1 MATTYNDNGGATPNG
16 SVKNFTFTFPYLKT
30 EDVKVALNGITQ
42 ATTKYSVNVGV
53 SPTRIEFNNTSV
65 DSTVQE
71 SDGSPKTGVTV
82 RVYRDTD
89 VDAAKAVFA
98 AGSSIRSQNL
108 NDNQDQV
115 LYALQE
121 EQNQLEM
128 LTDAD
133 INPAAEIQ
141 VSKLKDGTARQLL
154 QTDAAGTGVEWTSN
168 IDVPGTL
175 DVTGAV
181 DFDSNLNVDG
191 TLTVDGVSTLTGN
204 VTVGGTVD
212 GRDVAADG
220 TKLDGIEA
228 GATADQTNAEI
239 RAAVEAASD
248 SNVFTDADHSKLNAI
263 EANATADQTAA
274 EIKTLYESNSDTNE
288 FSDAEQTKLAGI
300 EVGAKDDQTDA
311 EIRAAVE
318 AASDSNVFTDADHT
332 KLNAIEA
339 SADVT
344 DATNVDA
351 AGAVMNADTT
361 TAAMQFVVD
370 EDDMSSNLDTK
381 VPTQQSTKAYI
392 TATSQ
397 PLDAQLTT
405 LAGSTSGTASII
417 GDGSKT
423 LTADID
429 ELNLLDGK
437 SVVTS
442 ISGNATDVQL
452 PSAQAVNERIV
463 ELVTEVGGFHPIA
476 NETSFPATNPD
487 INDGAGTIVSIK
499 ALSSAFTLGSGVTTK
514 VFTNGAG
521 SGVNVTV
528 NGLTASTTYP
538 AGRGMLLETTST
550 LHTYNFHRL
559 TLDETGVADAQA
571 AIDDFDERY
580 YGPAASAPSTRP
592 GGGARADGDMYF
604 NTSDDK
610 MKVWNNSD
618 TSWDDVATSASS
630 FISTLTP
637 ISGSGNPFD
646 GSQTTFT
653 PSSVPI
659 DAQSAIISINGVIQK
674 PNSGTSQPSEGFAIN
689 ANDKILFATAP
700 PSGADYFMITLGNAV
715 SIGTPSPNTVGAS
728 QLQSNAVEEAKIAT
742 GAVTTTKLAD
752 DSVSNA
758 KLTSSGTPA
767 NRAVSADTIQDDAVT
782 SAAIAVLD
790 ANLQLGDNVKIQL
803 GVGNDLEL
811 NSDGENG
818 QVTATQGNLWLKS
831 DTNVFL
837 SNEASTEYFLKA
849 INNGAVELYHNNH
862 KSLETNGEGIVIR
875 GGEANNGVI
884 YLYADEGDD
893 NADMWTIQAKKTAS
907 TFTIQNNNAGA
918 WDNSLKCHGDGS
930 VELYYDN
937 TKKFWTKS
945 DGAEVEGTFDADR
958 VDCNGLFHINYAS
971 STDTNYMSSFNNN
984 NGNMILFRG
993 DGIYVGDNMN
1003 TSNQAGG
1010 PNNQKIILKTNGTAK
1025 VVDDA
1030 KFIAGSGDDL
1040 SIYHDGT
1047 NSYIKNIT
1055 GDFIIQGVDGK
1066 WMYLQ
1071 AKAGEDG
1078 IILKED
1084 AAVELFYDGTKK
1096 FDTASHGADFHSTAP
1111 AVVGIHSTDG
1121 GNTSEARLALGAYSS
1136 NPPEQRGVQ
1145 VVAYNMDAGHHMDL
1159 RTSNTHSAG
1168 PTTKMRIQ
1176 NDGYVNIPNDDV
1188 QLRIGADNDIQ
1199 LYHSSGVNY
1208 WKNQGSTTFNMV
1220 DTGGDK
1226 QIECNNNGNV
1236 ELYYNGSKR
1245 LETTSTGIQIS
1256 GSGPTT
1262 TINGFADLK
1271 AASGLTIFSTN
1282 DTDGSQYGIM
1292 FAGADHDED
1301 GCNAGIIAN
1310 HENVAENSETTT
1322 LDFYTSISE
1331 LYYRPL
1337 HLDNGVRIGPS
1348 GPVSSEIFTVQ
1359 RTGAKVAYFDKVGSG
1374 TEVGVTMRHGRGLS
1388 GYTGD
1393 MVSFLR
1399 ADSTEVGKIVI
1410 GASET
1415 GYNTNSDYRLKENQ
1429 VSISDGITRLK
1440 SLKPYRFNFKDDPGV
1455 TVDGFFAHEVQSVV
1469 PNAIT
1474 GTKDEVDED
1483 NKPIY
1488 QSIDKSKLV
1497 PLLTA
1502 ALQEAITKIE
1512 TLETKV
1518 AALEAG

>member
-121 EQNQLEM
+121 EQNQPEM

-168 IDVPGTL
+168 VDVPGTL

-248 SNVFTDADHSKLNAI
+248 SNVFTDADHTKLNGI
-263 EANATADQTAA
+263 ENNATADQT
-274 EIKTLYESNSDTNE
+274 N
-288 FSDAEQTKLAGI
+288 
-300 EVGAKDDQTDA
+300 A

-318 AASDSNVFTDADHT
+318 AATDSNVFTDADHS
-332 KLNAIEA
+332 KLNAIEDN
-339 SADVT
+339 ADVT
-344 DATNVDA
+344 DATNVNA

-370 EDDMSSNLDTK
+370 EDDMSSNLATK

-392 TATSQ
+392 AATSQ

-442 ISGNATDVQL
+442 ISGNATDAQL

-521 SGVNVTV
+521 SGNNVTV

-580 YGPAASAPSTRP
+580 YGPLSSNPSTRP
-592 GGGARADGDMYF
+592 GGGSRVDGDMYF

-653 PSSVPI
+653 PSSVPV
-659 DAQSAIISINGVIQK
+659 DAQSSIISINGVIQK
-674 PNSGTSQPSEGFAIN
+674 PNSGTSQPSEGYAIN
-689 ANDKILFATAP
+689 ANDKILFAEAP

-715 SIGTPSPNTVGAS
+715 SIGTPSPNTVGPS

-752 DSVSNA
+752 DSVSND

-790 ANLQLGDNVKIQL
+790 ANLQLADDVKIQL
-803 GVGNDLEL
+803 GTGNDIEIYHN
-811 NSDGENG
+811 NSG
-818 QVTATQGNLWLKS
+818 QTNYIDSVNNHDFVIKAGTADVYLQGS
-831 DTNVFL
+831 DVRIGK
-837 SNEASTEYFLKA
+837 EGASEYCAKFIA
-849 INNGAVELYHNNH
+849 DGAVELYHNNF
-862 KSLETNGEGIVIR
+862 KSFNTTSDGVQIYGPEGSD
-875 GGEANNGVI
+875 GNI

-893 NADMWTIQAKKTAS
+893 NADRWLIQAKTDGTFAIRNGAS
-907 TFTIQNNNAGA
+907 
-918 WDNSLKCHGDGS
+918 WDYAIKAVGDGA

-937 TKKFWTKS
+937 TKKLETTSSGIKVT
-945 DGAEVEGTFDADR
+945 GANSAVLAQAAGEVSMNIG
-958 VDCNGLFHINYAS
+958 
-971 STDTNYMSSFNNN
+971 STDAGGAALYFDGDSNGDFVGADYSWIRHRNDGDFEICCDDPANTSSF
-984 NGNMILFRG
+984 
-993 DGIYVGDNMN
+993 Y
-1003 TSNQAGG
+1003 
-1010 PNNQKIILKTNGTAK
+1010 LKVKDGTASAI
-1025 VVDDA
+1025 DA
-1030 KFIAGSGDDL
+1030 ITAAGVKL
-1040 SIYHDGT
+1040 Y
-1047 NSYIKNIT
+1047 
-1055 GDFIIQGVDGK
+1055 
-1066 WMYLQ
+1066 
-1071 AKAGEDG
+1071 
-1078 IILKED
+1078 
-1084 AAVELFYDGTKK
+1084 YDGTKK
-1096 FDTASHGADFHSTAP
+1096 FETTSHGADFHSTAP
-1111 AVVGIHSTDG
+1111 AIVGIHSTDG
-1121 GNTSEARLALGAYSS
+1121 GNTSEARIALGALSS
-1136 NPPEQRGVQ
+1136 NTPEQRGVQ

-1245 LETTSTGIQIS
+1245 VETTSTGIQIS

-1310 HENVAENSETTT
+1310 HENVAEDSETTT